1 MKKIRK
7 ILKFTAIFFAI
18 HMLTLSG
25 PYQSAWAA
33 MLSTES
39 IIHIYRGQS
48 PRNHFNSFLARAEI
62 QAVLISYGIDPQ
74 EARNRI
80 DNLSDD
86 EIAKFVHEIDQL
98 PAGGGGSVGVVTFF
112 IICIILM
119 LTDIFFNNPT
129 PDN

>member
-1 MKKIRK
+1 LKIMRK
-7 ILKFTAIFFAI
+7 ISKLAAVLLAF
-18 HMLTLSG
+18 HMLILSG
-25 PYQSAWAA
+25 FFQSVRAA